1 LTAKDTVQTYFDKLA
16 AGDARGAF
24 ALFEENATYRLIGS
38 TPLSVEAHGMRET
51 VKTIIGPF
59 TSRLVDQKID
69 LVADE
74 LIAEGDTVVAL
85 AHSKAVALTGLP
97 YENEYAIVFRVKG
110 GRITSLTEYL
120 DTALVE
126 TAIFGK
132 KLLDE
137 DA

>member
-38 TPLSVEAHGMRET
+38 T
-51 VKTIIGPF
+51 PF